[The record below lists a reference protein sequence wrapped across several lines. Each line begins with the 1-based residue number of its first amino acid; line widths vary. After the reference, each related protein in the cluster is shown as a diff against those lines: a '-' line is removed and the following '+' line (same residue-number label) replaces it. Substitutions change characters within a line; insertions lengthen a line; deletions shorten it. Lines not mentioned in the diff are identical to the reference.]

1 MTLQA
6 YLSELSEKLPLKIS
20 MDFLMPDLS
29 EYIPAELDL
38 VSTLKFLAM
47 FAAGF
52 LILGILGRMLLGRRS
67 GANRALS
74 SAVGILFIYGI
85 TVAVYAFRPWNLQSL
100 ISPLPFV
107 AFSGDYLVLF
117 SFRTA
122 QTGVICYHL
131 VSMLILAFLVNLLDS
146 LIPQGKRVLGWYCLR
161 FAVVLLSM
169 VLHFLVCQVLAS
181 YLPGFLLEYAP
192 MILLGVLV
200 LMLGL
205 GVLNLLLGLVLTVA
219 NPILGG
225 IYAFFFSNRV
235 GCQVTGAV
243 GSTLVLAGLVYLL
256 EHFGIT
262 ALCITQT
269 ALIACVPLLLVV
281 LILWYIIGHLL

>member
-1 MTLQA
+1 MTLQS

-20 MDFLMPDLS
+20 MDFPVPDLS
-29 EYIPAELDL
+29 GYIPAELDL
-38 VSTLKFLAM
+38 ISTVKFLAM

-74 SAVGILFIYGI
+74 SAMGILFIYVV
-85 TVAVYAFRPWNLQSL
+85 TVAIYAFRPWSLEEL
-100 ISPLPFV
+100 ISPLPFA

-117 SFRTA
+117 SFRSA
-122 QTGVICYHL
+122 QASAICFQL

-146 LIPQGKRVLGWYCLR
+146 LIPQGKSVLGWYCLR
-161 FAVVLLSM
+161 FATVLLSM
-169 VLHFLVCQVLAS
+169 LIHFLVCQVLAS
-181 YLPGFLLEYAP
+181 YLPGVLLEYAP
-192 MILLGVLV
+192 MILLGVLA

-205 GVLNLLLGLVLTVA
+205 GVLNLLLGLVLTVV

-235 GCQVTGAV
+235 GRQLTGAV

>member
-1 MTLQA
+1 MQLQS
-6 YLSELSEKLPLKIS
+6 YLSSLLEKIPSKIY
-20 MDFLMPDLS
+20 MDFPMPDLS
-29 EYIPAELDL
+29 QYIPTQMDL
-38 VSTLKFLAM
+38 GSTLKFLAM
-47 FAAGF
+47 FTAGF
-52 LILGILGRMLLGRRS
+52 LLLGILGRMLLGRRS
-67 GANRALS
+67 GANHALS
-74 SAVGILFIYGI
+74 SAVGILFIYAVS
-85 TVAVYAFRPWNLQSL
+85 VAIYAFQPWNLEDL
-100 ISPLPFV
+100 ISPLPFT
-107 AFSGDYLVLF
+107 AFSGEYLVLF
-117 SFRTA
+117 PLRSAELNSVCFE
-122 QTGVICYHL
+122 L

-146 LIPQGKRVLGWYCLR
+146 LIPQGKSVLGWYCLR
-161 FAVVLLSM
+161 FATVLLSM
-169 VLHFLVCQVLAS
+169 ILHFLVCQVLAS

-205 GVLNLLLGLVLTVA
+205 GVLNLLLGLVLTLA

-235 GCQVTGAV
+235 GRQVTGAV

-262 ALCITQT
+262 ALCITQS

-281 LILWYIIGHLL
+281 LILWYIIGHVL

>member
-1 MTLQA
+1 MTLQS

-20 MDFLMPDLS
+20 MDFPVPDLS
-29 EYIPAELDL
+29 GYIPAELDL
-38 VSTLKFLAM
+38 ISTVKFLAM

-67 GANRALS
+67 GANHALS
-74 SAVGILFIYGI
+74 SAVGILFIYVV
-85 TVAVYAFRPWNLQSL
+85 TVAVYAFRPWNLETL
-100 ISPLPFV
+100 ISPLPFA

-117 SFRTA
+117 SFRA
-122 QTGVICYHL
+122 AEAGVICYHL

-146 LIPQGKRVLGWYCLR
+146 LIPQGKSVLGWYCLR
-161 FAVVLLSM
+161 FATVLLSM
-169 VLHFLVCQVLAS
+169 ILHFLVCQVLAS

-219 NPILGG
+219 ALLSISALTPVLGDFFGFILP
-225 IYAFFFSNRV
+225 
-235 GCQVTGAV
+235 
-243 GSTLVLAGLVYLL
+243 LA
-256 EHFGIT
+256 
-262 ALCITQT
+262 
-269 ALIACVPLLLVV
+269 VV
-281 LILWYIIGHLL
+281 LFILIILTFLVPVVKEIMAKKKAAKAESAAVK